1 MKNIGNEG
9 KLPICVVGGCHN
21 SQFDVSLSQIPN
33 GFQEYGLSYFLWK
46 EGIDCFFKWTWIP
59 KSWSWNF
66 ISHNQEGAIAVI
78 GNTGLGWGVGGVHS
92 TEYNEGFLTT
102 RFFELYANLSQQG
115 VNQLGDI
122 HCETLS
128 KYINHFSANENLLD
142 RKTVEEWV
150 LLGDP
155 SLYIGGYPN

>member
-1 MKNIGNEG
+1 
-9 KLPICVVGGCHN
+9 
-21 SQFDVSLSQIPN
+21 
-33 GFQEYGLSYFLWK
+33 
-46 EGIDCFFKWTWIP
+46 
-59 KSWSWNF
+59 
-66 ISHNQEGAIAVI
+66 
-78 GNTGLGWGVGGVHS
+78 
-92 TEYNEGFLTT
+92 
-102 RFFELYANLSQQG
+102 LYANLSQQG